1 MKTNEDWTET
11 EKRNEMKWLLVVSI
25 RERWVRVWVQRIA
38 WVRDQLGRCVCCW
51 CALPRSRLLAS
62 FCSNT
67 YWCVS
72 GWFYSVWNSNNK
84 GIKTVHSC
92 TGGAVQQ
99 QAKVKARQRRRTHTQ
114 QIEQMEQQQLNNN
127 IMAEVMKLERTSK
140 STKQTNTRARFRSTR
155 SLLTSAYQTI
165 TYQNVSKI
173 SMVYYNAPIC
183 CASFIKLLIKI
194 IFY

>member
-1 MKTNEDWTET
+1 MTSRCEYTLKVGTCMGRVDSASTGPTW
-11 EKRNEMKWLLVVSI
+11 KMCVLLM
-25 RERWVRVWVQRIA
+25 RA
-38 WVRDQLGRCVCCW
+38 PLAC
-51 CALPRSRLLAS
+51 LLAP

-99 QAKVKARQRRRTHTQ
+99 QAKVNARQRRRTHTQ

-155 SLLTSAYQTI
+155 SLFTSAYQTI
-165 TYQNVSKI
+165 TFTHISK
-173 SMVYYNAPIC
+173 
-183 CASFIKLLIKI
+183 
-194 IFY
+194 